1 MYGNHHVINSA
12 CECVRPPLDGK
23 ELLGI
28 NEKLQQNV
36 IITGLADILI
46 TMFFVK
52 LSLFD
57 NIAIMYLDIK

>member
-1 MYGNHHVINSA
+1 MYILMYGNHNVINSA
-12 CECVRPPLDGK
+12 CECVQPPLDGN

-46 TMFFVK
+46 TMF
-52 LSLFD
+52 L
-57 NIAIMYLDIK
+57 